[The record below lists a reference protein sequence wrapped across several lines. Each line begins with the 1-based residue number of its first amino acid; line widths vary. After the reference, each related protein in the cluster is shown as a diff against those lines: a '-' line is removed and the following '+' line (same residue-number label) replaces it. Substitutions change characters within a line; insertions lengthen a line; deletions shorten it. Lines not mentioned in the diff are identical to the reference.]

1 MAAAPGGVCV
11 DVSIMLVPHGGYI
24 PRVCFEEQL
33 RHGVQPFGRLLAD
46 GTSSIGRRLIEW

>member
-1 MAAAPGGVCV
+1 MAATPWGMRVRV
-11 DVSIMLVPHGGYI
+11 PVMLVPHGCHI
-24 PRVCFEEQL
+24 ARIWFEEQL